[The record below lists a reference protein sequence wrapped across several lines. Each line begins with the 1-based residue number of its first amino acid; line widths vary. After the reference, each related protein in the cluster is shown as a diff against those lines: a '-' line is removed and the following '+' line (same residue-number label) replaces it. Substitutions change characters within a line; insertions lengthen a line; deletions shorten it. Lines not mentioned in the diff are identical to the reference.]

1 MIALYPPPDLAEE
14 IAIEGG
20 LDSDDLHLTLAY
32 TGPAE
37 GVDRRALRK
46 AAKKTGPIAATI
58 SGHARFTA
66 DPKQDAVVALV
77 DAPAPRRGRR
87 GAGRPGRDPGR
98 EPLLHGPHDAYL
110 RSQERPRSGRPPA
123 Q

>member
-1 MIALYPPPDLAEE
+1 MSVPQPDHSGGSMIALYPPPDLAEE

-77 DAPAPRRGRR
+77 DAPSSAPRSS
-87 GAGRPGRDPGR
+87 
-98 EPLLHGPHDAYL
+98 
-110 RSQERPRSGRPPA
+110 RSSPA
-123 Q
+123 RA